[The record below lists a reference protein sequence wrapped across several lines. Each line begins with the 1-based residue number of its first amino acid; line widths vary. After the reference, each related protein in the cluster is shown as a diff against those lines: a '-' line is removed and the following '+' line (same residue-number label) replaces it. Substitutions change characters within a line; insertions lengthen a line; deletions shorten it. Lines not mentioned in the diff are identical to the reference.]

1 MTNALPLQPID
12 GQEPPSGIRERV
24 RAVMEAEGLSQGAVA
39 KETNIGKSA
48 LSQWLAGIYP
58 GNIAA
63 LEARLAEWLTD
74 RAAKKD
80 AGNKFLDTDAA
91 RKIYQVLDYAAGH
104 SAIVII
110 SGDPGTGKTWAL
122 KKYAEDKEETVYISL
137 TVLSRGVSQFLQRLA
152 LGLKMGGMPR
162 RRAWSAR
169 LYGSVVD
176 HIKAEGV
183 KLLVVDE
190 AQFMGLAALE
200 VIRCLHDEIGLGV
213 ALAGNEYVLTRMTG
227 GPNSAAFAQ
236 FHSRVDIHTR
246 LNVQR
251 ADIEKLAAS
260 YGVAAKEAITLLE
273 RTAQPGGLRSVS
285 RTLRLAAMLAETGR
299 GDINGKT
306 IYEAIKIRG
315 G

>member
-1 MTNALPLQPID
+1 MPLQPLD
-12 GQEPPSGIRERV
+12 GPEPPSGIKEKV

-48 LSQWLAGIYP
+48 LSQWLGGIYP
-58 GNIAA
+58 GNSAA
-63 LEARLAEWLTD
+63 LEARLAEWLVD
-74 RAAKKD
+74 RSAKEK
-80 AGNKFLDTDAA
+80 LDGEFVETEPAQRVFKA
-91 RKIYQVLDYAAGH
+91 LDYALGF
-104 SAIVII
+104 STIVVIT
-110 SGDPGTGKTWAL
+110 GEPGTGKTWAL
-122 KKYAEDKEETVYISL
+122 RRYTAGKKGLVNITL
-137 TVLSRGVSQFLQRLA
+137 NVLNRGVSQFLQKLA
-152 LGLKMGGMPR
+152 MSFGMGELPWWGKR
-162 RRAWSAR
+162 SIR
-169 LYGSVVD
+169 LYGNIANYIQV
-176 HIKAEGV
+176 EGV
-183 KLLVVDE
+183 KLLVIDE
-190 AQFMGLAALE
+190 AQFMSLEALE
-200 VIRCLHDEIGLGV
+200 AVRGLHDDTGISV
-213 ALAGNEYVLTRMTG
+213 ALAGNEYVIARMTG

-236 FHSRVDIHTR
+236 FHSRVGMYAR

-260 YGVAAKEAITLLE
+260 YGVAGKEAITLLE